1 MIEGLFVVALLG
13 AVVPAHRLL
22 PGREPRR
29 AEWRAIVGG
38 AVLLAA
44 AMPLTPGSISGIL
57 AIPWL
62 VVVLARAIGRV
73 AGIWKRRASLAHL
86 ADGLVADA
94 AMAYLAVGAVW
105 AVISRVGLRPLD
117 FDDRIVLLTAV
128 HFHVAGFVLVVAGEV
143 LRRRHPSPL
152 TSLALVALV
161 IGIPTTALGFLGV
174 AAAGLIGGWLV
185 SIGGLLIGLGHL
197 RAAARGEFRARGLAA
212 TVAGL
217 SLLLT
222 MPLAAAWATASTF
235 AFPFVPLPAMAAIHG
250 GLNVLGFALPVVY
263 AWRGACG

>member
-152 TSLALVALV
+152 TSLALAALSSESRR
-161 IGIPTTALGFLGV
+161 PPSA
-174 AAAGLIGGWLV
+174 
-185 SIGGLLIGLGHL
+185 SS
-197 RAAARGEFRARGLAA
+197 E
-212 TVAGL
+212 
-217 SLLLT
+217 S
-222 MPLAAAWATASTF
+222 PLQA
-235 AFPFVPLPAMAAIHG
+235 
-250 GLNVLGFALPVVY
+250 
-263 AWRGACG
+263 